1 MEEEK
6 SAPEIADIGVV
17 NSHDHLCLLYQ
28 DETEL
33 LNLVLPF
40 IQKGIAIGE
49 RCVYLHAAQDRL
61 ERLLQSVVEVQKQDT
76 GALVLLPIKQAWL
89 TGGTFKQDRVM
100 ELLHN
105 ICSGAASEGFSGT
118 RIICD
123 MGWALKDPK
132 SLELLHRFE
141 RDLTTFAEEQDTALL
156 CLYNR
161 RLFSPELLLDLARI
175 HPGVVS
181 GGRVCQNP
189 LFISPGL
196 PHRKKAAVCEL
207 DVFLAAA
214 QRMTMVEA
222 ESGRVKQELEQAYAA
237 LARKIYENW
246 QEEDTLRANEQQIH
260 EKDEALLANR
270 RRLQTILQ
278 HLPVIMM
285 AFDNGDRLAA
295 CNHEFERISGFKSED
310 VMGKPM
316 LELLQVDGALRE
328 DVVSAHPPQG
338 GDYRGREWNLRC
350 KDGSPKLIS
359 WSNISRYVPITGWVN
374 WIVGLDMTSRVQA
387 ESGLRV
393 LKVELETR
401 SAELVAIGQAVSQD
415 LGTRLERITS
425 DCGRLQKLNKGQLD
439 PPGRELLERISTV
452 ACELSGSIAALERMT
467 AVTAGEL
474 QPVEVDLSAM
484 ASEIAAQL
492 SDQTQHPVDFRIED
506 GVTVTGDKEML
517 RLAMEHLLENAWH
530 CTIGVKH
537 PVIRFGTAQV
547 EGERSYYV
555 SDNGPRLSTSLREV
569 AGRSASERGSHGIG
583 LATVQRI
590 MQPASGP
597 HLERGAGREGGDP
610 LLPGLATPY
619 VQRGWS

>member
-6 SAPEIADIGVV
+6 RASEIADIGVV

-28 DETEL
+28 DEGEV

-40 IQKGIAIGE
+40 IQKGVAIGE

-76 GALVLLPIKQAWL
+76 GALVLLPVKQAWFS
-89 TGGTFKQDRVM
+89 GGAFKQERVM
-100 ELLHN
+100 ELLRN
-105 ICSGAASEGFSGT
+105 ICAGAATEGFSGT

-123 MGWALKDPK
+123 MAWAVKDPK
-132 SLELLHRFE
+132 SQELLHRFE
-141 RDLTTFAEEQDTALL
+141 RDLTAFAEEQDTALL
-156 CLYNR
+156 CLYDR
-161 RLFSPELLLDLARI
+161 RLFSPELLLELVRI
-175 HPGVVS
+175 HPGLVS

-189 LFISPGL
+189 LFIPPGL

-214 QRMTMVEA
+214 QHMTMVEA
-222 ESGRVKQELEQAYAA
+222 ESERLKQELEQAYAA

-295 CNHEFERISGFKSED
+295 CNHEYERITGFRVEE

-328 DVVSAHPPQG
+328 DVVAAHPPQG

-350 KDGSPKLIS
+350 RDGSPKLIS

-374 WIVGLDMTSRVQA
+374 WIIGLDMTSRVQA
-387 ESGLRV
+387 ETGLRV

-401 SAELVAIGQAVSQD
+401 SAELVALGQAVSHD
-415 LGTRLERITS
+415 LGARLERITG
-425 DCGRLQKLNKGQLD
+425 DCGRLHKLSKSRLD
-439 PPGRELLERISTV
+439 PAGRELLESIGAAAR
-452 ACELSGSIAALERMT
+452 ELCGAVAALERMT
-467 AVTAGEL
+467 ALTAAEL

-492 SDQTQHPVDFRIED
+492 SGHAQRPVDFRIED

-547 EGERSYYV
+547 EGERSCYV
-555 SDNGPRLSTSLREV
+555 SDNGPRLSATLREV
-569 AGRSASERGSHGIG
+569 AGGSGSERSCHGIG

-590 MQPASGP
+590 INL
-597 HLERGAGREGGDP
+597 HRGRIWSAEQAGKG
-610 LLPGLATPY
+610 ATLY
-619 VQRGWS
+619 FQV